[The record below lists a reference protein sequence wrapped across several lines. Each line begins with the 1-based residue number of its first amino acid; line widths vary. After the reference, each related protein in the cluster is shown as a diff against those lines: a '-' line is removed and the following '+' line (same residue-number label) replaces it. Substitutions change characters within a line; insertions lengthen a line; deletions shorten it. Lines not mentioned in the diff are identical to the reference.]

1 MERIVFDLRTL
12 WDGKSPIEL
21 TEVSTYILS
30 NYSGKN
36 VLK

>member
-21 TEVSTYILS
+21 TELPTYILS